1 MREMMLI
8 GAAILAAI
16 AAFVM
21 IRRRAG
27 DDCLP

>member
-1 MREMMLI
+1 MGEMMLI
-8 GAAILAAI
+8 GAAMLAAI

-21 IRRRAG
+21 IRRQVG